1 MSTSE
6 VYNRSRSAFWLR
18 INKNDNGSYNFFV
31 SEKLQEI
38 FRYHFPHIDMNAP
51 KGWEP
56 SRGNTFNAW
65 IPPDNAQSINIDE
78 IKEWAAYAGTQCV
91 WLNTEHPLEYC
102 VAADFNFNVEDG
114 KITGRTPLG
123 YAEYWLKYKR
133 KNLKKEDQKI
143 HVRNVCD
150 GIRGVFEL
158 LPFAYKS
165 RSISVKLHR
174 DKPIPPLVSAIP
186 ANKGK
191 GKLSWVLTK
200 YVANHYELEFV
211 LPILRP
217 IKPEMKS
224 LSLTQKIKIW
234 EDIYSTEDAI
244 EAGLNVSDR
253 EVLIVDDLYQSGA
266 TIQAYA
272 RHLSSLGAKRIFGI
286 VCVKS
291 MRDSDNK

>member
-1 MSTSE
+1 MDTSE
-6 VYNRSRSAFWLR
+6 VYNRPRSAFWLR
-18 INKNDNGSYNFFV
+18 VNENDNGSYNFFV

-38 FRYHFPHIDMNAP
+38 FRYHFPVIDMDAP

-56 SRGNTFNAW
+56 SRGNTVNAW
-65 IPPDNAQSINIDE
+65 IPPDNAPSVNIDE
-78 IKEWAAYAGTQCV
+78 IKEWAEYAGTQCV
-91 WLNTEHPLEYC
+91 WLNSEYPLEYC

-114 KITGRTPLG
+114 KITDRTTLG
-123 YAEYWLKYKR
+123 DAEYWLKYKR
-133 KNLKKEDQKI
+133 ENLKKADQKI

-165 RSISVKLHR
+165 RSFSVRLRR
-174 DKPIPPLVSAIP
+174 DKPIPPIVSAIP

-191 GKLSWVLTK
+191 GKLSWALTK
-200 YVANHYELEFV
+200 YVANQYELEFV

-217 IKPEMKS
+217 TKPEMKN
-224 LSLTQKIKIW
+224 LSLDQKIKIW
-234 EDIYSTEDAI
+234 EDLYNTEDAI
-244 EAGLNVSDR
+244 EADLDVDDR

-266 TIQAYA
+266 TMQAYA
-272 RHLSSLGAKRIFGI
+272 RYLNNLGAKRIFGI